1 LKAQFGSLSI
11 DRISSAQQVAHVVRE
26 MLLRGDVA
34 PSTKILEVP
43 LAKQLGVSRHTVREA
58 MRLLAS
64 EGLVIHNF
72 QRGVAVAELSETD
85 VSELFRARRALESA
99 GLRSWADGA
108 REAADSLAN
117 SVVAMRKAARTDDW
131 AATVDA
137 DLAFHR
143 AIVANVGSEVL
154 DTFYLNLQTRLRLTR
169 AWAERTHFTSTEV
182 WLLHDAVCAA
192 VHGSRHAKAA
202 ALLDQILDS
211 SEQRLI
217 LAIRGLRAATG
228 PTPVSKHRVRNLRE
242 NRDVI
247 ARPRKNR
254 KPIRSG
260 RRRA

>member
-1 LKAQFGSLSI
+1 M
-11 DRISSAQQVAHVVRE
+11 RE

-72 QRGVAVAELSETD
+72 QRGVAVADLSEAD
-85 VSELFRARRALESA
+85 VNELFRARRALESA

-108 REAADSLAN
+108 REATDRLAN
-117 SVVAMRKAARTDDW
+117 SVVAMQEAARTDDW
-131 AATVDA
+131 SATVDA

-169 AWAERTHFTSTEV
+169 AWAERTHFTSTQV

-192 VHGSRHAKAA
+192 VRGGRHEKAA

-217 LAIRGLRAATG
+217 IAIRGLRAAT
-228 PTPVSKHRVRNLRE
+228 TPLPVPKRRARNLRDS
-242 NRDVI
+242 RD
-247 ARPRKNR
+247 ATGRPRKLRNS
-254 KPIRSG
+254 IRSS
-260 RRRA
+260 RRRP